1 MRYSTYFLFQILFFI
16 ILIVNM
22 SVVNGEKIYIV
33 SSPDQPCPH
42 NTIEQAC
49 ITLQEFATNFS
60 TTGPT
65 PSELTL
71 ELLPGFH
78 SLNYSDIVING
89 QRTTIYIQ
97 DQMQQFNAL
106 AFRVWNL
113 YVCSL
118 SKSVWSICG
127 NAYINYVNSLVVDN
141 CNFFNQRKSWSLEM
155 VSNATIVGSWF
166 LNGQVR
172 PVLLVDRSSLLI
184 KHSMFVN
191 TTTAYGG
198 SYTYCEGA
206 AIYI

>member
-89 QRTTIYIQ
+89 QRTTTFRIKCNNSMHWLFEYGICICAACQ
-97 DQMQQFNAL
+97 NQCDQF
-106 AFRVWNL
+106 
-113 YVCSL
+113 Y
-118 SKSVWSICG
+118 
-127 NAYINYVNSLVVDN
+127 
-141 CNFFNQRKSWSLEM
+141 
-155 VSNATIVGSWF
+155 
-166 LNGQVR
+166 
-172 PVLLVDRSSLLI
+172 
-184 KHSMFVN
+184 
-191 TTTAYGG
+191 
-198 SYTYCEGA
+198 
-206 AIYI
+206 